1 MRKTKGDLNMKV
13 DLKDLAAAFAQSDV
27 RQGYVDIRA
36 GKVVMMADDMAEEEA
51 MHHAFAME
59 EDWEHY
65 IPIPNVMD
73 EDETAMMH
81 AFAESRPREDV
92 KERLLCLRDTRI
104 TQDGVVVIKAQQYRS
119 QEQNRAD
126 ALDRLN
132 ALVQSVAQPPRT
144 RRATKP
150 TYGSRQR
157 RLQAKTQRG
166 ETKALRG
173 KVRD

>member
-1 MRKTKGDLNMKV
+1 MKV

-92 KERLLCLRDTRI
+92 KERLREALQGTGAVTRFHHQVRHLLLKPAWEAFKQDYLMQVARDWCEEN
-104 TQDGVVVIKAQQYRS
+104 DVEYRKS
-119 QEQNRAD
+119 
-126 ALDRLN
+126 
-132 ALVQSVAQPPRT
+132 
-144 RRATKP
+144 
-150 TYGSRQR
+150 
-157 RLQAKTQRG
+157 
-166 ETKALRG
+166 
-173 KVRD
+173 

>member
-1 MRKTKGDLNMKV
+1 MKV
-13 DLKDLAAAFAQSDV
+13 DLKELAAAFAQSDV

-92 KERLLCLRDTRI
+92 KERLREALQGTGAVTRFHHQVRHLLLKPAWEAFKQDYLMQVARDWCEEN
-104 TQDGVVVIKAQQYRS
+104 DVEYRKS
-119 QEQNRAD
+119 
-126 ALDRLN
+126 
-132 ALVQSVAQPPRT
+132 
-144 RRATKP
+144 
-150 TYGSRQR
+150 
-157 RLQAKTQRG
+157 
-166 ETKALRG
+166 
-173 KVRD
+173 

>member
-27 RQGYVDIRA
+27 RQGYVDIRD

-92 KERLLCLRDTRI
+92 KERLREALQGTGAVTRFHHQVRHLLLKPAWEAFKQDYLMQVARDWCEEN
-104 TQDGVVVIKAQQYRS
+104 DVEYRKS
-119 QEQNRAD
+119 
-126 ALDRLN
+126 
-132 ALVQSVAQPPRT
+132 
-144 RRATKP
+144 
-150 TYGSRQR
+150 
-157 RLQAKTQRG
+157 
-166 ETKALRG
+166 
-173 KVRD
+173 

>member
-1 MRKTKGDLNMKV
+1 MKV

-92 KERLLCLRDTRI
+92 KERLREALQGTGAVTRFRHQVRHLLLKPAWEAFKQDYLMQVARDWCEEN
-104 TQDGVVVIKAQQYRS
+104 DVEYRKS
-119 QEQNRAD
+119 
-126 ALDRLN
+126 
-132 ALVQSVAQPPRT
+132 
-144 RRATKP
+144 
-150 TYGSRQR
+150 
-157 RLQAKTQRG
+157 
-166 ETKALRG
+166 
-173 KVRD
+173 

>member
-51 MHHAFAME
+51 MHHAFAM
-59 EDWEHY
+59 
-65 IPIPNVMD
+65 D

-92 KERLLCLRDTRI
+92 KERLREALQGAGAVTRFHHQVRHLLLKPAWDAFK
-104 TQDGVVVIKAQQYRS
+104 QDY
-119 QEQNRAD
+119 
-126 ALDRLN
+126 L
-132 ALVQSVAQPPRT
+132 
-144 RRATKP
+144 
-150 TYGSRQR
+150 
-157 RLQAKTQRG
+157 LQA
-166 ETKALRG
+166 A
-173 KVRD
+173 RDWCEENAVEYREP

>member
-13 DLKDLAAAFAQSDV
+13 DLKELAAAFAQSDV

-36 GKVVMMADDMAEEEA
+36 GRVVMMADDMAEEEA

-92 KERLLCLRDTRI
+92 KERLREALQGTGAVTRFHHQVRHLLLKPAWEAFKQDYLMQVARDWCEEN
-104 TQDGVVVIKAQQYRS
+104 DVEYRKS
-119 QEQNRAD
+119 
-126 ALDRLN
+126 
-132 ALVQSVAQPPRT
+132 
-144 RRATKP
+144 
-150 TYGSRQR
+150 
-157 RLQAKTQRG
+157 
-166 ETKALRG
+166 
-173 KVRD
+173 

>member
-81 AFAESRPREDV
+81 AFAESRSREDV
-92 KERLLCLRDTRI
+92 KERLR
-104 TQDGVVVIKAQQYRS
+104 
-119 QEQNRAD
+119 E
-126 ALDRLN
+126 AL
-132 ALVQSVAQPPRT
+132 
-144 RRATKP
+144 
-150 TYGSRQR
+150 
-157 RLQAKTQRG
+157 
-166 ETKALRG
+166 
-173 KVRD
+173 

>member
-1 MRKTKGDLNMKV
+1 MKV
-13 DLKDLAAAFAQSDV
+13 DLKELAAAFAQSDV

-65 IPIPNVMD
+65 IPIPNIMD

-92 KERLLCLRDTRI
+92 KERLREALQGTGAVTRFHHQVRHLLLKPAWEAFKQDYLMQVARDWCEEN
-104 TQDGVVVIKAQQYRS
+104 DVEYRKS
-119 QEQNRAD
+119 
-126 ALDRLN
+126 
-132 ALVQSVAQPPRT
+132 
-144 RRATKP
+144 
-150 TYGSRQR
+150 
-157 RLQAKTQRG
+157 
-166 ETKALRG
+166 
-173 KVRD
+173 

>member
-36 GKVVMMADDMAEEEA
+36 GKVVMMADDLAERDA
-51 MHHAFAME
+51 MHYALAME

-73 EDETAMMH
+73 GDEAAMMR

-92 KERLLCLRDTRI
+92 KERLLTALQGAGAVTRFRHQVRHLLLKPAWEAFKQDYLMQVARDWCEEN
-104 TQDGVVVIKAQQYRS
+104 DVEYRKS
-119 QEQNRAD
+119 
-126 ALDRLN
+126 
-132 ALVQSVAQPPRT
+132 
-144 RRATKP
+144 
-150 TYGSRQR
+150 
-157 RLQAKTQRG
+157 
-166 ETKALRG
+166 
-173 KVRD
+173 

>member
-13 DLKDLAAAFAQSDV
+13 DLKDLAAAFAHSDV

-92 KERLLCLRDTRI
+92 KERLREALQGTGAVTRFHHQVRHLLLKPAWEAFK
-104 TQDGVVVIKAQQYRS
+104 QDY
-119 QEQNRAD
+119 
-126 ALDRLN
+126 L
-132 ALVQSVAQPPRT
+132 
-144 RRATKP
+144 
-150 TYGSRQR
+150 
-157 RLQAKTQRG
+157 LQA
-166 ETKALRG
+166 A
-173 KVRD
+173 RDWCEENAVEYRES

>member
-92 KERLLCLRDTRI
+92 KERLREALQGTGAVTRFRHQVRHLLLKPAWEAFKQDYLMQVARDWCEEN
-104 TQDGVVVIKAQQYRS
+104 DVEYRKS
-119 QEQNRAD
+119 
-126 ALDRLN
+126 
-132 ALVQSVAQPPRT
+132 
-144 RRATKP
+144 
-150 TYGSRQR
+150 
-157 RLQAKTQRG
+157 
-166 ETKALRG
+166 
-173 KVRD
+173 